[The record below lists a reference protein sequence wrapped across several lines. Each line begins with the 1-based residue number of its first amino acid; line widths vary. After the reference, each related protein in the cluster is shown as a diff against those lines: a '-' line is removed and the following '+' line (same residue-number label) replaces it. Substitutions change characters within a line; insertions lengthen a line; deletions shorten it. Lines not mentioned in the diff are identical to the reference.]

1 MDKDVFVNLVEELRK
16 TQREF
21 FATRTHSV
29 LQKSKALEKRVDEA
43 IAAYRREQAS
53 DGYVQSMF
61 NF

>member
-21 FATRTHSV
+21 FATRTHAV

-53 DGYVQSMF
+53 DGYKQTTF